1 MNIPNNFKN
10 DIQSRDTNLQPI
22 VAIGSTESLL
32 YIGVSNITLSN
43 GITTLPIL
51 LSIPSLKESIDI
63 SSRKYK
69 ISNLTL
75 KLSNV
80 EYNGQRFSDRYAM
93 DSLMN
98 TEVRIWWKSQSTETP
113 TMFDTGVAYAD
124 NSLFQVYYGQI
135 RKYSHTDETVSIVIE
150 DRSQSKLH
158 TYLPRTY
165 SPDEDYMPDKYRNK
179 PIPIVYGEV
188 DRSPLMADYTKISDA
203 SGDILELELKADTE
217 GIASFQSSVETITA
231 NNELNISP
239 LYFHDNQHYFNVA
252 ENVDEELVAS
262 EITNF
267 TMHTGADGNGA
278 RIVLDTDSVEGGSGG
293 NYINNDISKGILRSH
308 TIRRIKNKEPHEI
321 SFNGGATPSVDIPDN
336 GIGKIT
342 GSIDAVSTD
351 SSSPNYM
358 FSPNVKHGTS
368 YVKCYIE
375 ALPTPNDIVKD
386 YEKSEDETTNIYDLK
401 SWVFIDIQHWS
412 FSGNSNSPDTTTSN
426 TYDSDFHIHGLNGF
440 PPTMW
445 ALWIGGD
452 GQINDAMEYSTVA
465 QQRDI
470 NPNPDHDHTGLLS
483 FKSWNNINDA
493 YVDDPSTSIDESL
506 AYPLI
511 GTSLIE
517 LQKNIGGSGAENLK
531 PLFESLNQYNYFKIG
546 IPLHEYPIIGSTLN
560 VDTTINDL
568 FFVHRFF
575 VFGVTDKDYYANVI
589 GRPYYSM
596 PQIVENIMNVELG
609 QSITA
614 GTYTDYTDMKYA
626 FTVHEKI
633 NSKKLIEQLSSVS
646 PYIPRFNNM
655 GEFKFDVIPTLA
667 WNDNTNTT
675 EARIISHTIDAL
687 EVISYSYN
695 RTPIDDVYSK
705 VEFHYNYNYAE
716 DNAQS
721 KVEVSMDEFTDID
734 YDPTYYGFQS
744 IDGNAHAES
753 TLVIDDDRSKYI
765 RDGEVADKFAS
776 WMLLQHCN
784 QHLTIKVRLPLKYLA
799 IEVGELLEFDTIIG
813 DVKPYGIDYSKTAEY
828 NEDNEDDLIYR
839 TNIGAELNGQ
849 QIFPIFICTSTNKTL
864 EYVEVNCMMLHNL
877 ESSEQDIVE
886 SIFVAGDLNGDTS
899 YNVLDIVA
907 LAQCVIN
914 NSCDQYGDIA
924 DMNGDESY
932 NVLDIVALVSCVLSA
947 SCEG

>member
-75 KLSNV
+75 QLSNV

-124 NSLFQVYYGQI
+124 NSLFQIYYGQI

-179 PIPIVYGEV
+179 PIPIVYGQV

-217 GIASFQSSVETITA
+217 GIASFQSSVEQLSTTDSDGIQTDTDK
-231 NNELNISP
+231 LNISP
-239 LYFHDNQHYFNVA
+239 LYFHDNEHYFNVA

-308 TIRRIKNKEPHEI
+308 MIRRVKNITAHTVQ
-321 SFNGGATPSVDIPDN
+321 GGQGGTVPNIELEDGIIAKIQGRIEYSAPGGSPFQPSRW
-336 GIGKIT
+336 
-342 GSIDAVSTD
+342 GSA
-351 SSSPNYM
+351 YA
-358 FSPNVKHGTS
+358 
-368 YVKCYIE
+368 KCYIE
-375 ALPTPNDIVKD
+375 AISAPSDIVKD
-386 YEKSEDETTNIYDLK
+386 YELSDTHSTDLYNLKTWMFINID
-401 SWVFIDIQHWS
+401 HWN
-412 FSGNSNSPDTTTSN
+412 FHGYANSPPYNQADN
-426 TYDSDFHIHGLNGF
+426 PGVSDITGWGI
-440 PPTMW
+440 W
-445 ALWIGGD
+445 VGGD
-452 GQINDAMEYSTVA
+452 GQVSDNEYSTT
-465 QQRDI
+465 I
-470 NPNPDHDHTGLLS
+470 NYSNDTEILNGFDHDGTGMISALA
-483 FKSWNNINDA
+483 WDNITGNINDYA
-493 YVDDPSTSIDESL
+493 PNARTDKVV
-506 AYPLI
+506 
-511 GTSLIE
+511 
-517 LQKNIGGSGAENLK
+517 LQRNIGGTQTPDYE
-531 PLFESLNQYNYFKIG
+531 PLFDSLNQYTYVKIG
-546 IPLHEYPIIGSTLN
+546 IPRHDKSTDSSGDLH
-560 VDTTINDL
+560 VDTTIKDL

-626 FTVHEKI
+626 FTVHKKI
-633 NSKKLIEQLSSVS
+633 NSKRLIEELSSVS

-667 WNDNTNTT
+667 WNDNTNTA

-687 EVISYSYN
+687 EVITYSYN

-765 RDGEVADKFAS
+765 RNGEVADKFAS
-776 WMLLQHCN
+776 WMLLQYCN

-828 NEDNEDDLIYR
+828 NKDDAMY
-839 TNIGAELNGQ
+839 IGAELNGQ
-849 QIFPIFICTSTNKTL
+849 QIFPIFICTATNKTL
-864 EYVEVNCMMLHNL
+864 EYVEVTCMMLHNL
-877 ESSEQDIVE
+877 EENKLMEDAEEVIE
-886 SIFVAGDLNGDTS
+886 EEEIALGDLNGDTS
-899 YNVLDIVA
+899 YNVLDILS
-907 LAQCVIN
+907 LAECIRN

-924 DMNGDESY
+924 DMNGDESF
-932 NVLDIVALVSCVLSA
+932 NILDIVALVTCILNN